1 MYVLCAVNSSMR
13 RRKNTDP
20 ARAGASLL
28 VVLQTG
34 LWCAE
39 QPQSVEHVVCRY
51 QVCLFCLQ
59 RLQDEYGN
67 RCPACRTVYGTDRE
81 EWERQAEA
89 RAEEARLKASL
100 QRHRQS
106 PKPLS
111 NASPRGTEVSSS
123 HGVFP
128 PLEEVSDQRGPSLS
142 PAEHFPTVS
151 NQPGPSYIQPVHEHA
166 GEHDW
171 PSLSHF
177 QGVRPGH
184 AAVSSGAPGTPQ
196 MASDSGNTHSSLNA
210 SACEGSVPRRPP
222 GLPLPVT
229 VQSVVNGTST
239 SLDTVI
245 DLGTSPDNLHTYVAK
260 DLDPLIQQLK
270 SLHTIDKTAKKAPT
284 AAAAPK
290 QPTAGLTAFT
300 AGKRRPGPVS
310 GATDAIPQAPPGLER
325 RTNNANPR
333 PAVTGAQSV
342 AATSGMWPP
351 GASDAPIRE
360 DTLSTAF
367 RAPPTV
373 PTFTAQVPGALA
385 VAITSSTAA
394 RTNPSAPPG
403 LAPPPGLTPTSM
415 QTPIAH
421 VPFEPPAAVLPAAA
435 PAPTSNIL
443 HELFPRE
450 KSGRLGWFAAPAP
463 AFEGNM
469 HQLWDSSAPLS
480 TLVHPTL
487 SSTRNRRPL
496 YARNP
501 DNVPPTINEEDGC
514 GPPPG
519 LERGDS
525 TRDPVVATLTRKLGG
540 RAAEIGANV
549 Q

>member
-1 MYVLCAVNSSMR
+1 MQEDVASVCPLCCEQLDDTEKKHHPCPCGCESRPVVQTWSRAPNSRRTAVNI
-13 RRKNTDP
+13 
-20 ARAGASLL
+20 
-28 VVLQTG
+28 
-34 LWCAE
+34 
-39 QPQSVEHVVCRY
+39 VCRY

-89 RAEEARLKASL
+89 RAQEARAKAE
-100 QRHRQS
+100 QRPKQS

-111 NASPRGTEVSSS
+111 SPSPRNAEVSSS
-123 HGVFP
+123 HAVFP
-128 PLEEVSDQRGPSLS
+128 ALDEEPRGPTLS
-142 PAEHFPTVS
+142 AAENFAQPS
-151 NQPGPSYIQPVHEHA
+151 NQPGPSYIQPADEHA
-166 GEHDW
+166 DEHDW
-171 PSLSHF
+171 PLLSHF
-177 QGVRPGH
+177 QGPRPSH
-184 AAVSSGAPGTPQ
+184 AVSSAAGGTAQ
-196 MASDSGNTHSSLNA
+196 MVSDSGNAHSSLNA
-210 SACEGSVPRRPP
+210 SACEGSAPRRPP

-245 DLGTSPDNLHTYVAK
+245 DLGASPDNLHTYVAK
-260 DLDPLIQQLK
+260 DLNPLIQQLK
-270 SLHTIDKTAKKAPT
+270 SLQTSEKTSKKGATAAPT
-284 AAAAPK
+284 QKHPAAALSTFSA
-290 QPTAGLTAFT
+290 A
-300 AGKRRPGPVS
+300 KRASVPVS
-310 GATDAIPQAPPGLER
+310 GAACTVPQAPPGLPPGLER
-325 RTNNANPR
+325 RVTNPNTHTP
-333 PAVTGAQSV
+333 T
-342 AATSGMWPP
+342 AAGLWPQP
-351 GASDAPIRE
+351 SNDVSARE
-360 DTLSTAF
+360 DALSTAF
-367 RAPPTV
+367 RSPSTAS
-373 PTFTAQVPGALA
+373 TFSTQGQDGLA
-385 VAITSSTAA
+385 GTITSSASTPP
-394 RTNPSAPPG
+394 NPTPPPG
-403 LAPPPGLTPTSM
+403 LAPPPGLSGMPSVPST
-415 QTPIAH
+415 IAH
-421 VPFEPPAAVLPAAA
+421 APVEPTAGVLPAAA

-463 AFEGNM
+463 AFEGHM

-519 LERGDS
+519 LERDS
-525 TRDPVVATLTRKLGG
+525 ARDPVVATLTRKLGG

>member
-1 MYVLCAVNSSMR
+1 M
-13 RRKNTDP
+13 
-20 ARAGASLL
+20 
-28 VVLQTG
+28 
-34 LWCAE
+34 
-39 QPQSVEHVVCRY
+39 
-51 QVCLFCLQ
+51 
-59 RLQDEYGN
+59 
-67 RCPACRTVYGTDRE
+67 YGTDRE

-89 RAEEARLKASL
+89 RAQEARAKAEA
-100 QRHRQS
+100 QRPKQS

-111 NASPRGTEVSSS
+111 NAPSRGTEVSSS

-128 PLEEVSDQRGPSLS
+128 QLEDVPDQRGPILS
-142 PAEHFPTVS
+142 AENFPPPAS
-151 NQPGPSYIQPVHEHA
+151 NQPGPSHIQPVHEHA
-166 GEHDW
+166 DEHDW

-177 QGVRPGH
+177 QGPRPT
-184 AAVSSGAPGTPQ
+184 ANAPASSGAPGTPQ
-196 MASDSGNTHSSLNA
+196 MASDSGNSHSSLNT
-210 SACEGSVPRRPP
+210 SACEGSAPRRPP

-245 DLGTSPDNLHTYVAK
+245 DLGASPDNLHTYVAK
-260 DLDPLIQQLK
+260 DLHPLLQQLK
-270 SLHTIDKTAKKAPT
+270 SLQTSEKTAKKGAT
-284 AAAAPK
+284 AATQKYPPAA
-290 QPTAGLTAFT
+290 LNAFT
-300 AGKRRPGPVS
+300 AVKRRTGPVA
-310 GATDAIPQAPPGLER
+310 GLPFAPPQAPPGLPPGLGVHV
-325 RTNNANPR
+325 TNPNTRNSMP
-333 PAVTGAQSV
+333 GAQTV
-342 AATSGMWPP
+342 AAASGLWPQP
-351 GASDAPIRE
+351 ASDIPMRE
-360 DTLSTAF
+360 DPLTSPF
-367 RAPPTV
+367 RAPSTAS
-373 PTFTAQVPGALA
+373 TFSTQMPGPAGT
-385 VAITSSTAA
+385 ITSSTT
-394 RTNPSAPPG
+394 RPNPVAPPG
-403 LAPPPGLTPTSM
+403 LAPPPGLSATPSVPAPLSNA
-415 QTPIAH
+415 PIE
-421 VPFEPPAAVLPAAA
+421 FSAAILPAAA

-501 DNVPPTINEEDGC
+501 DNVPPTISEEDGC

-519 LERGDS
+519 LERGS
-525 TRDPVVATLTRKLGG
+525 TQDPVVATLTRKLGG